1 MASGKA
7 TPRQKMINMM
17 YLVLT
22 ALLALNVSK
31 EILNAFVIMNDGLT
45 DTRVNLEKKNSDL
58 LKIFEDAA
66 KTQPKYKAAYDKSKE
81 IHALADKLTKEV
93 EDMKINLIK
102 ECEGPETEALEGGT
116 KIVLAK
122 LGKKDDYD
130 TPTRVMVGL
139 ETGPPGKGIE
149 LKKKLNDY
157 VKTIMDKYVDPRDKD
172 KLKTSI
178 YINTK
183 DEKDPEEPEIDTWEE
198 KIFHHTPMAAAI
210 AHLSKIQG
218 DVRKVESEAIGYLF
232 SAVTAR
238 QVSFDKFKAIA
249 TVNDG
254 FIFTGSST
262 EMTIG
267 LGAYDSSQKLKI
279 KLNGQMVGDDKIKDG
294 VAVIPINGSSVG
306 EQTMKG
312 EIYVFDPEKNAEVP
326 YPFETR
332 YTVGAPMATVSPTKM
347 NVFYIGVDN
356 PVDITVS
363 GVSSANVLP
372 SVTGGS
378 ISGSGGH
385 YVVKVN
391 GAPGTKATVNVSAKM
406 PDGTTKA
413 MGKMEFRVKRVP
425 DPVAMYIGAKGGPM
439 ATATVKA
446 GQGIN
451 CVLENFDFDLKF
463 NITSFTMGANI
474 GGNYME
480 ANCSGPAF
488 NGQAKDILGRL
499 KTGSKVFFDNIK
511 AKGPDGTS
519 RTLQS
524 FFVTCK

>member
-31 EILNAFVIMNDGLT
+31 EILNAFVIMNDGLSESAIS
-45 DTRVNLEKKNSDL
+45 VEKKNKDL
-58 LKIFEDAA
+58 LANFKDAA
-66 KTQPKYKAAYDKSKE
+66 STQPKYKEAYDKAVQANNLANALVKE
-81 IHALADKLTKEV
+81 I
-93 EDMKINLIK
+93 EDMKITLLK
-102 ECEGPETEALEGGT
+102 ECEGPESEALAGG
-116 KIVLAK
+116 KITLSK

-139 ETGPPGKGIE
+139 ETGPPGLGKG
-149 LKKKLNDY
+149 LKEKLRKY
-157 VKTIMDKYVDPRDKD
+157 VKDLLKLANPKDSAMLHKSITINPIDAVDPD
-172 KLKTSI
+172 
-178 YINTK
+178 
-183 DEKDPEEPEIDTWEE
+183 EPEINTWEA

-218 DVRKVESEAIGYLF
+218 DIRNAEGETIGNLF
-232 SAVTAR
+232 SSVTRR
-238 QVSFDKFKAIA
+238 QISFDTFKAIA
-249 TVNDG
+249 TVKDG

-262 EMTIG
+262 EMTLG

-279 KLNGQMVGDDKIKDG
+279 KLNGAMVGDDKIKDG
-294 VAVIPINGSSVG
+294 VAIIPINGGSVG

-312 EIYVFDPEKNAEVP
+312 EIYVFDPATNAEKP
-326 YPFETR
+326 YPFETK
-332 YTVGAPMATVSPTKM
+332 YVVGAPMATISPIKM
-347 NVFYIGVDN
+347 NVMYIGVDN
-356 PVDITVS
+356 PIDVSVS
-363 GVSSANVLP
+363 GVAAANVQASFP
-372 SVTGGS
+372 GCTV
-378 ISGSGGH
+378 SGSGGH
-385 YVVKVN
+385 YIVKPTT
-391 GAPGTKATVNVSAKM
+391 APGTKSMVTVSAKM
-406 PDGTTKA
+406 PDGTSKA
-413 MGKMEFRVKRVP
+413 MGKMEFRIKKVP
-425 DPVAMYIGAKGGPM
+425 DPVGMYLGSKGGKMPL
-439 ATATVKA
+439 AQVKA

-488 NGQAKDILGRL
+488 NSQAKDILTRL
-499 KTGSKVFFDNIK
+499 KTGSKVFFDNVK
-511 AKGPDGTS
+511 AKGPDGTT

-524 FFVTCK
+524 FFVSCQ

>member
-1 MASGKA
+1 MAGGKA

-45 DTRVNLEKKNSDL
+45 DTRLNLEKKNSDL
-58 LKIFEDAA
+58 LKIFEESA

-81 IHALADKLTKEV
+81 IHVLADNLNKEI
-93 EDMKINLIK
+93 EKMKIDLLK
-102 ECEGPETEALEGGT
+102 ESDGPETESVVGD

-130 TPTRVMVGL
+130 TPTRVMVGG
-139 ETGPPGKGIE
+139 EGNPPGKGVD
-149 LKKKLNDY
+149 LKKKLRDY
-157 VKTIMDKYVDPRDKD
+157 VNTIMTKYIDPRDKE
-172 KLKTSI
+172 KLKSSV
-178 YINTK
+178 YINTEDK
-183 DEKDPEEPEIDTWEE
+183 PDPEEPEINTWEA
-198 KIFHHTPMAAAI
+198 KIFHHAPMAAAI

-238 QVSFDKFKAIA
+238 QVSFDKFKAMAI
-249 TVNDG
+249 VNDG
-254 FIFTGSST
+254 FIFTGSTT

-279 KLNGQMVGDDKIKDG
+279 KLNGNMVGEDKIKDG
-294 VAVIPINGSSVG
+294 VAVIPISGSSVG

-312 EIYVFDPEKNAEVP
+312 EIFVFDPEKNAEVP

-363 GVSSANVLP
+363 GVSAANVLP

-391 GAPGTKATVNVSAKM
+391 GAPGTKAMVNVSAKM

-425 DPVAMYIGAKGGPM
+425 DPVAMYLGSKGGPM
-439 ATATVKA
+439 PLNQVKA

-463 NITSFTMGANI
+463 NITSFTLGANI
-474 GGNYME
+474 NGNFME
-480 ANCSGPAF
+480 ESCAGPAF
-488 NGQAKDILGRL
+488 SGKAKDILGRL
-499 KTGSKVFFDNIK
+499 KTGNKVFFDNIK